1 MVVVGRSERDREASN
16 EKLTAELDD
25 KRTSAAKLSDQT
37 EELDQLKSE
46 LTRVGS
52 VIVSIAESC
61 W

>member
-1 MVVVGRSERDREASN
+1 VVVVGRSERDREASN

-37 EELDQLKSE
+37 ELDQLKSE
-46 LTRVGS
+46 LTRVRS
-52 VIVSIAESC
+52 VIVSIVESC